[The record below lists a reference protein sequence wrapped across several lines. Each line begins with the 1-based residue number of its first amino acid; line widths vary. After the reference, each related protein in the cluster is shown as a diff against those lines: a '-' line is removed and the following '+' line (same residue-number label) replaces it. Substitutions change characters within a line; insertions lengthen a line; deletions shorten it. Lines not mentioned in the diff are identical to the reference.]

1 MELEHKCG
9 NCSGG
14 CGSSEDSATSSSCNN
29 KNSKTMTIV
38 ENGMEVLCN
47 VLKVFD
53 TEESKYI
60 ALQDKDS
67 ERIYLYIYLEDDDN
81 VILNKIESIEELRL
95 VGSLLIE
102 FLEEE

>member
-1 MELEHKCG
+1 MESEHKCG

-14 CGSSEDSATSSSCNN
+14 CGSSEASEVGCGCNK
-29 KNSKTMTIV
+29 KNAKTMTIV
-38 ENGMEVLCN
+38 ENGVEVLCN
-47 VLKVFD
+47 VLKVFEAD
-53 TEESKYI
+53 ESKYI

-67 ERIYLYIYLEDDDN
+67 ERIYLYIYLEEDDD

-102 FLEEE
+102 FLEEV